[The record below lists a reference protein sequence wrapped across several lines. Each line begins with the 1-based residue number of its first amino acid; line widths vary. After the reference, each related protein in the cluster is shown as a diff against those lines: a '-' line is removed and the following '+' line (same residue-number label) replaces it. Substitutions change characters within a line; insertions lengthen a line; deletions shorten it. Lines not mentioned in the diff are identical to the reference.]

1 MNSILA
7 QVHHGA
13 AASCRT
19 KPAVRR
25 IVYSFHGKALTAGNL
40 SRLASLRRRVFE
52 EVFMAENVRIAF
64 PPTTVVAEL
73 SFTRARTVPWYVWS
87 SALAVTSTT
96 VGLYW
101 DISWH
106 IGVGRDTFWTPAH
119 LAIQFGA
126 VLTGFCCAYLIL
138 HTTFAPEAAARE
150 HSVRIWG
157 FHGPLGAFIAAWG
170 GFCML
175 TSAPFDNWWHNSFGL
190 DVTILSPPHVVLILG
205 IFVMGLGGLILTTS
219 RMNLST
225 GENRDKLNW
234 LLLYNGSLLLC
245 LLLML
250 GYEYIGDQT
259 LMHSAIY
266 YRVLGMIVP
275 VLLVGIGRASGS
287 RWAATTLAAIYTFL
301 WLAGN
306 WIFPLFP
313 ARAKLGPVFTPI
325 THMVPLGFP
334 VLILPGAMVLDVVL
348 NRFASRSDAQKAL
361 VGGAGFMAVSLAV
374 NWPFAYF
381 MMSSH
386 ARNWIFA
393 MNEFSYSTPPSQY
406 HLAWTLTAYE
416 QTRVEFWVGMLIALA
431 ATMLSMRVG
440 MLWGDWMR
448 RICR

>member
-1 MNSILA
+1 
-7 QVHHGA
+7 
-13 AASCRT
+13 
-19 KPAVRR
+19 
-25 IVYSFHGKALTAGNL
+25 
-40 SRLASLRRRVFE
+40 
-52 EVFMAENVRIAF
+52 MAESARIAF
-64 PPTTVVAEL
+64 PPSAAVAEMPL
-73 SFTRARTVPWYVWS
+73 IRTSAVPWYVWS

-106 IGVGRDTFWTPAH
+106 MGIGRDTFWTPAH

-126 VLTGFCCAYLIL
+126 VLTGLCCAYLIL
-138 HTTFAPEAAARE
+138 HTTFGRDAAARD
-150 HSVRIWG
+150 HSVGVFG
-157 FHGPLGAFIAAWG
+157 FRGPLGAFIAAWG

-190 DVTILSPPHVVLILG
+190 DVTILSPPHVVLIIG

-219 RMNLST
+219 QVNRSEGETRGKLS
-225 GENRDKLNW
+225 R

-266 YRVLGMIVP
+266 YRVLGMVVP
-275 VLLVGIGRASGS
+275 VVAVGIGRASGR
-287 RWAATTLAAIYTFL
+287 RWAATTLAAIYTAL

-306 WIFPLFP
+306 WIFPFFP
-313 ARAKLGPVFTPI
+313 AQAKLGPVFTPI

-334 VLILPGAMVLDVVL
+334 VLILPGAFVLDLVFD
-348 NRFASRSDAQKAL
+348 RWEQRGDTWKAL
-361 VGGAGFMAVSLAV
+361 AGGAGFFVATLTV

-381 MMSSH
+381 LMSSY
-386 ARNWIFA
+386 ARNRIFA
-393 MNEFSYSTPPSQY
+393 MNEFPYSMPPSDY
-406 HLAWTLTAYE
+406 HLAWTLRGYE
-416 QTRVEFWVGMLIALA
+416 QTRGEFWIGMLIALA
-431 ATMLSMRVG
+431 VTMISARIG

-448 RICR
+448 RMQR

>member
-1 MNSILA
+1 MAGSARIPFPP
-7 QVHHGA
+7 A
-13 AASCRT
+13 ATASELS
-19 KPAVRR
+19 AVRA
-25 IVYSFHGKALTAGNL
+25 KA
-40 SRLASLRRRVFE
+40 
-52 EVFMAENVRIAF
+52 
-64 PPTTVVAEL
+64 
-73 SFTRARTVPWYVWS
+73 VPWYVWS
-87 SALAVTSTT
+87 SALAITSTT

-106 IGVGRDTFWTPAH
+106 IGIGRDTFWTPAH

-126 VLTGFCCAYLIL
+126 VLTGLCCAYLIL
-138 HTTFAPEAAARE
+138 HTTFARKSAVRD

-157 FHGPLGAFIAAWG
+157 FYGPLGAFIAAWG

-190 DVTILSPPHVVLILG
+190 DVTILSPPHVVLVLG

-219 RMNLST
+219 QMNVSA
-225 GENRDKLNW
+225 GENRDKLSW

-275 VLLVGIGRASGS
+275 LVLVGIGRATGS
-287 RWAATTLAAIYTFL
+287 RWAATTLAGIYTVL

-313 ARAKLGPVFTPI
+313 AQPKLGPVFTPI

-334 VLILPGAMVLDVVL
+334 VLILPGALVLDFVL
-348 NRFASRSDAQKAL
+348 NRFAGRSDTQKAL
-361 VGGAGFMAVSLAV
+361 VGGAGFMAASLTV
-374 NWPFAYF
+374 IWPFAYF
-381 MMSSH
+381 MISPY
-386 ARNWIFA
+386 ARNWVFA
-393 MNEFSYSTPPSQY
+393 MNEFTYDTPPSQY
-406 HLAWTLTAYE
+406 HLAWTLRSYE
-416 QTRVEFWVGMLIALA
+416 GTRGEFWIGMLIALV
-431 ATMLSMRVG
+431 ATILSVRIG

-448 RICR
+448 RVQR